1 MTAANPANPPT
12 PATLE
17 PSTAGTTP
25 ATRTTPA
32 ATRPAGER
40 ADAADP
46 VFTGMSV
53 IAPNGI
59 GVEPYWRATL
69 AGTSGIGPIRRFDPS
84 RYPVRL
90 AGEVADFPQDAVPSR
105 LAPETDRMTHLAL
118 AAARWALE
126 DARLE
131 PATVG
136 EYGGAVVTANSSGG
150 FEFGQRQLQNL
161 WTRGGRAVSAYH
173 AIAWFYAAST
183 GQISIR
189 HDLRGHCGVIATEQA
204 GGIDAAA
211 QARRVLR
218 DGGSM
223 VLTGGTDASLSPWG
237 FVTQLATGLLS
248 TRPDPARA
256 YLPFDREAC
265 GYVPG
270 EGGAVLVLE
279 PAAEAQA
286 RGAPQVYG
294 RLGGYAA
301 TTDPA
306 PGSPRPPAL
315 RRAVTGALD
324 DAGLKAADIDVVFAD
339 AMGVPE
345 HDAREARALEEVFG
359 PYGVPVTAPK
369 SMTGR
374 LYAGAALDIATALLA
389 LSRGRIPPTAGVRA
403 PAPEHRL
410 DLVTGAPRAGPLR
423 NALVL
428 ARGHGGFN
436 AALVLRA
443 ADGTSGDRPAHPPAV
458 GRTAATTTTNVRT
471 ATTDRKEGSAP

>member
-1 MTAANPANPPT
+1 MTTTTTASGTGERTAA
-12 PATLE
+12 
-17 PSTAGTTP
+17 
-25 ATRTTPA
+25 A
-32 ATRPAGER
+32 AE
-40 ADAADP
+40 P

-59 GVEPYWRATL
+59 GVDAYWRAVL
-69 AGTSGIGPIRRFDPS
+69 SGTSGIGPISRFDPS

-90 AGEVADFPQDAVPSR
+90 AGQVADFPLGTVPSR
-105 LAPETDRMTHLAL
+105 LVPETDRMTHFAL
-118 AAARWALE
+118 AAAQWALQ
-126 DARLE
+126 DARLD
-131 PATVG
+131 PADLG

-150 FEFGQRQLQNL
+150 FEFGQHQLENL

-173 AIAWFYAAST
+173 SIAWFYAAST

-189 HDLRGHCGVIATEQA
+189 HKLRGHCGVLATEQA

-218 DGGSM
+218 DGGAM

-248 TRPDPARA
+248 TEPDPARA
-256 YLPFDREAC
+256 YLPFARQAR

-270 EGGAVLVLE
+270 EGGAVLVME
-279 PAAEAQA
+279 PAEAA
-286 RGAPQVYG
+286 RRRGAPQVYG

-301 TTDPA
+301 TTDPP

-315 RRAVTGALD
+315 RRAVTGALA
-324 DAGLKAADIDVVFAD
+324 DAGLAPGDIDVVFAD
-339 AMGVPE
+339 ATGVPE
-345 HDAREARALEEVFG
+345 HDAREARALAEVFG

-389 LSRGRIPPTAGVRA
+389 LHRNVIPPTTGVSEPD
-403 PAPEHRL
+403 PAYRL
-410 DLVTGAPRAGPLR
+410 DLVTGGPRERPLR

-428 ARGHGGFN
+428 ARGYGGFN

-443 ADGTSGDRPAHPPAV
+443 ADEPGHRAPEIHRD
-458 GRTAATTTTNVRT
+458 TAN
-471 ATTDRKEGSAP
+471 TTDTTHQRKGGGS